1 MCALPQRSS
10 VAFSIALLAGLYR
23 LEVTLD
29 GRAVAGSPYQLPVRC
44 DETAAGACKLFG
56 VGLTHA
62 VAGER
67 TFFGIQGAC
76 ASCESY
82 PIEWREQLLVLVPAS
97 ASCQVASGVYQDR
110 MLSP

>member
-1 MCALPQRSS
+1 MRTLPLRSS
-10 VAFSIALLAGLYR
+10 VAFSVALRAGLYR
-23 LEVTLD
+23 LEVALD
-29 GRAVAGSPYQLPVRC
+29 GRALAGSPFPLPVRC

-76 ASCESY
+76 ASCESH
-82 PIEWREQLLVLVPAS
+82 PIEGREQQLVLEPAS
-97 ASCQVASGVYQDR
+97 ASSLVASRVYQDH
-110 MLSP
+110 MSSP